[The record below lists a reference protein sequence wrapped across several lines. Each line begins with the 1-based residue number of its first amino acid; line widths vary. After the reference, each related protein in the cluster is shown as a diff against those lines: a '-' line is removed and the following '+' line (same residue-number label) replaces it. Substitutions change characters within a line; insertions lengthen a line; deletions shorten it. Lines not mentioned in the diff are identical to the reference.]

1 MSPQPR
7 YKMDVVSQ
15 ASQYVVPVARAG
27 VRLYATWRLNW
38 LITVAVKQAVPGP
51 AALTI
56 LVQGGVRLIVA
67 ARINSRPRG
76 QAAET
81 QDSGSSKAAL
91 VSWLSTSL
99 YVVWQSLLDKALGSW
114 TQPDTHHLP

>member
-1 MSPQPR
+1 MSDDR
-7 YKMDVVSQ
+7 SLRRLGQ
-15 ASQYVVPVARAG
+15 ASQYFLPLARAG
-27 VRLYATWRLNW
+27 VRVYAAWRLQW
-38 LITVAVKQAVPGP
+38 LLTVAVKQAVPGP

-81 QDSGSSKAAL
+81 QDSGSSKAAVIEL
-91 VSWLSTSL
+91 RR
-99 YVVWQSLLDKALGSW
+99 
-114 TQPDTHHLP
+114 